1 MEITINYYGQAV
13 SVSVEVYEY
22 LTQADHKAENLA
34 HEQRRHWDG
43 HEYDEYIIS
52 TEGRLPY
59 CATPEELVC
68 QRETLDEL
76 LTVLALCTP
85 HPAGAVLAL
94 RPARFQLCGDCG
106 DVRLLQS
113 FRLPE
118 HHGRSQ
124 KVFQILWK
132 NILTIAPLSGYQVR
146 GVCSITGSDKQF
158 WLFVPLA
165 I

>member
-1 MEITINYYGQAV
+1 MEITINYCGQAV

-43 HEYDEYIIS
+43 REFDEYIIA

-76 LTVLALCTP
+76 LAVLALCTDTQRERFLLY
-85 HPAGAVLAL
+85 ALNGLSFSEIAEIYGCTKGSVQTSINAV
-94 RPARFQLCGDCG
+94 RKI
-106 DVRLLQS
+106 
-113 FRLPE
+113 FRKFL
-118 HHGRSQ
+118 
-124 KVFQILWK
+124 K
-132 NILTIAPLSGYQVR
+132 
-146 GVCSITGSDKQF
+146 
-158 WLFVPLA
+158 
-165 I
+165 